1 MREWGLLTAEV
12 ASLIT
17 PSSVTLMGHYSGGR
31 KAKREIFAGIAS
43 VARILGSGKRSGV
56 PP

>member
-1 MREWGLLTAEV
+1 MNKPGKSAGD
-12 ASLIT
+12 IGN
-17 PSSVTLMGHYSGGR
+17 VTLLGHYSGGR